1 MGSWIFAM
9 ANEINGLLGYFR
21 KLEYLEVVGI
31 PDSIGDPALEGKVR
45 QVFREIINIKKEN
58 TASWYWSCCVGASI
72 RNGNVC

>member
-1 MGSWIFAM
+1 M

-45 QVFREIINIKKEN
+45 QVFHEIINIKKEN
-58 TASWYWSCCVGASI
+58 TAS
-72 RNGNVC
+72 